1 MSPEKR
7 LFIIDDEKTLLA
19 VLQEFLQQFG
29 LTVFP
34 YESMPDLK
42 KELEDKRPHAVLLD
56 IVLPGI
62 SGIEILKAIKK
73 IDHRIPVIMMTG
85 YADETERL
93 ESLSNGAYAL
103 LTKPFKS
110 FEELFHIV
118 NNSMEHYIEVL
129 RTAELTAQVEERFRR
144 EKVNILEMEFLK
156 NLQRMIG
163 ETEDPVFVLK
173 NAYTLLR
180 SFLHFEFFGAMLMGG
195 SEAAIHILPEADH
208 DPDLQRNM
216 VSVLARGTGG
226 KGVGTEQSGI
236 SSTVS
241 ELRTTNRFY
250 GYGALYRQEPF
261 DDEEESIFTRF
272 CSHISLTLEK
282 ISLFEE
288 IRTLSRHDGLTGVY
302 NHASIVGELSAEI
315 ERTKRYDCPFSVILF
330 DIDDFKMVNDLY
342 GHLAGDMVLKGVTR
356 TMKENLRAI
365 DKIGRYG
372 GEEFLVILPET
383 GADKACLV
391 GERLREAVQKN
402 SVEVDGRSIRVTVS
416 GGVAS
421 YAPDRQEKD
430 FIKKAD
436 DNLYRAKKEGKN
448 RIYYEEF

>member
-19 VLQEFLQQFG
+19 VLKEFLQQFG
-29 LTVFP
+29 LTVFA
-34 YESMPDLK
+34 YENMPDLQ

-73 IDHRIPVIMMTG
+73 IDRRIPVIMMTG

-129 RTAELTAQVEERFRR
+129 RTDELTAQVEERFRR
-144 EKVNILEMEFLK
+144 EKVNILELEFLK

-195 SEAAIHILPEADH
+195 SETAIHILPEADR

-216 VSVLARGTGG
+216 VSVLARGTGT
-226 KGVGTEQSGI
+226 KGGQASPAGI
-236 SSTVS
+236 SSAVS
-241 ELRTTNRFY
+241 ELRTTNRLY
-250 GYGALYRQEPF
+250 GYAALYRQESF
-261 DDEEESIFTRF
+261 DGEEEAIFSRF

-302 NHASIVGELSAEI
+302 NHACIVGELSAEI
-315 ERTKRYDCPFSVILF
+315 ERSKRYNCPFSVILF
-330 DIDDFKMVNDLY
+330 DIDDFKMVNDRY
-342 GHLAGDMVLKGVTR
+342 GHLAGDQVLKGVTR
-356 TMKENLRAI
+356 TMKESLRAI

-383 GADKACLV
+383 GADKALVV
-391 GERLREAVQKN
+391 GERLREAVKKN
-402 SVEVDGRSIRVTVS
+402 AVECDGQSILATVS

-421 YAPDRQEKD
+421 YTPDGQEKD
-430 FIKKAD
+430 LIKKAD
-436 DNLYRAKKEGKN
+436 DSLYRAKKEGKN
-448 RIYYEEF
+448 RIYYEET